1 MIVGYKD
8 YGDPNDVLKRFRNGT
23 SAASLAKEFNTSNQ
37 TMASYILKLVN
48 RERLLKHNELYR
60 SMYESEVEI
69 EAVTA
74 KRMINAFRRKDI
86 CTIYDVKQ
94 LSREEILSMRN
105 LGSKVI
111 KIMEELG
118 WIEKENEAKEK
129 ETIKPVSIISGKP
142 CSWKQRCTE
151 LESILYRRY
160 VFKSSIEDIDNV
172 LYEKINYY
180 DQ

>member
-8 YGDPNDVLKRFRNGT
+8 YGDPKDVLKRFRNGT
-23 SAASLAKEFNTSNQ
+23 SAASLAREFNTSNQ

-69 EAVTA
+69 EAATA
-74 KRMINAFRRKDI
+74 KRIINAFRRKDI
-86 CTIYDVKQ
+86 CTIHEVKQ

-105 LGSKVI
+105 LGPKVI
-111 KIMEELG
+111 KIMENLG
-118 WIEKENEAKEK
+118 WLEKESDTEK
-129 ETIKPVSIISGKP
+129 ETIKPVSIITGKP